1 MAEFVV
7 VDQTDLSIVFNFTTN
22 LANYSGRLHYY
33 LFSSGTSSSTSVVA
47 TISTETEILSTL
59 TYDVNAES
67 PIFTTAGMWVIWP
80 EIVSSTSRFRS
91 GEPIWLEV
99 RDKSIP

>member
-22 LANYSGRLHYY
+22 LANYTGSLHYY
-33 LFSSGTSSSTSVVA
+33 LFSSGTSSSTSVVG
-47 TISTETEILSTL
+47 TISTETAILSTL
-59 TYDVNAES
+59 TYNVNADA
-67 PIFTTAGMWVIWP
+67 PIFTTAGMWIVWP

-91 GEPIWLEV
+91 GEPVWVEV
-99 RDKSIP
+99 RDKSLP

>member
-7 VDQTDLSIVFNFTTN
+7 VDQTDLTITFNFTTS
-22 LANYSGRLHYY
+22 LANYTGSLHYY

-47 TISTETEILSTL
+47 TVTTATAILSTVS
-59 TYDVNAES
+59 YDVNADA
-67 PIFTTAGMWVIWP
+67 PIFTTAGMWIVWP